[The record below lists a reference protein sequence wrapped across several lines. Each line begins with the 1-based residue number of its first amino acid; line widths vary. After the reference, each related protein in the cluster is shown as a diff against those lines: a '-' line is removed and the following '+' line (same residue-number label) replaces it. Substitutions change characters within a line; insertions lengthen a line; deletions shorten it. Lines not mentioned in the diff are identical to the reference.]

1 MDTLAASVPPD
12 GRSRPRGR
20 ILGGSIAVVAILIT
34 YVVTASSRASDV
46 EAAATEPPAPAGPAI
61 TSPLPPP
68 APTVGVPLLGISV
81 PDLAAF
87 DRFVSVTGTQPEVYD
102 HFEAWGNDRP
112 LDPVLAEAVA
122 ARGARLSITWEPWD
136 NTGSHIR
143 QPGYSLR
150 SIAAGEHDEYIDRY
164 ARSLQEYGRPVTL
177 RLMHEMN
184 GNWYPWG
191 DGVNGNRPGQFVLA
205 WRHIYDRFAALD
217 VRNVRWLWAPNAIYR
232 GSAPLA
238 DLYPGD
244 PYVDLVGMSSYNWG
258 DQRRGDFA
266 TEWRTFDSLFDP
278 TIAALQAL
286 TAKPI
291 WIAETGSSNSGG
303 SKAQWL
309 ADTFAALQ
317 HRPEIAGV
325 VWFDHVD
332 EARRVDWR
340 IETEAEAVAAWRTAF
355 ESRRSTTTTREA
367 EE

>member
-1 MDTLAASVPPD
+1 MILRSMAATVVVLAGYVLAVASPERPAASSAEE
-12 GRSRPRGR
+12 RSP
-20 ILGGSIAVVAILIT
+20 AVTDL
-34 YVVTASSRASDV
+34 
-46 EAAATEPPAPAGPAI
+46 PAPAPAR
-61 TSPLPPP
+61 SVEAPPRAVRTP
-68 APTVGVPLLGISV
+68 VMGISAATTD
-81 PDLAAF
+81 DL
-87 DRFVSVTGTQPEVYD
+87 DRFIAATGTRPEVFD
-102 HFEAWGNDRP
+102 TFEAWALDRP
-112 LDPVLAEAVA
+112 LQRGIADTVA
-122 ARGARLSITWEPWD
+122 ARGAELTISWEPWD
-136 NTGSHIR
+136 STGSPTD
-143 QPGYSLR
+143 QPGYSLA
-150 SIAAGEHDEYIDRY
+150 SIIDGAHDAYIDRY
-164 ARSLQEYGRPVTL
+164 AESVKQYPHPVTI

-191 DGVNGNRPGQFVLA
+191 SGVNGNRPGEFVLA
-205 WRHIYDRFAALD
+205 WRHVYDRFAALG
-217 VRNVRWLWAPNAIYR
+217 VRNVRWLWAPNALYR

-244 PYVDLVGMSSYNWG
+244 RYVDLVGMSSYNWG

-309 ADTFAALQ
+309 ADTFAELQ

-332 EARRVDWR
+332 DARDVDWR
-340 IETEAEAVAAWRTAF
+340 IETEPEAVAAWRTAF
-355 ESRRSTTTTREA
+355 DARRSTTTRKVA
-367 EE
+367 E